1 MGNVIK
7 VVGGL
12 AAIIFVLLAFGPG
25 GFMTGGGDGTGVGTI
40 GIAEEHKKRQQAKA
54 GGGSAQRG
62 VADERFV
69 DAPGDFSQK
78 GGGGSDANAGS
89 AQGGGGGKEEY
100 DFFGTLARVLGFS
113 G

>member
-25 GFMTGGGDGTGVGTI
+25 GFMAGGGGGSGIGTI
-40 GIAEEHKKRQQAKA
+40 GIAEEYKQRQGAK
-54 GGGSAQRG
+54 GGGSEGGPRG

-69 DAPGDFSQK
+69 DAPVDGQ
-78 GGGGSDANAGS
+78 AGS
-89 AQGGGGGKEEY
+89 GQRGANGGPGGDEEY
-100 DFFGTLARVLGFS
+100 DFFETLARVLGLS

>member
-25 GFMTGGGDGTGVGTI
+25 GFLAGSGGGSGIGTIGAAEEYKQRQQAKSGGGDGGP
-40 GIAEEHKKRQQAKA
+40 
-54 GGGSAQRG
+54 RG

-69 DAPGDFSQK
+69 DAPVD
-78 GGGGSDANAGS
+78 GGGS
-89 AQGGGGGKEEY
+89 GGGQRSADAGPGGEEEY
-100 DFFGTLARVLGFS
+100 DFFGTLARVLGLN